1 MDLQIGLLYVF
12 TNALAFLCNLTITTT
27 TIGNKGFAILW
38 AVDHEQGMS
47 STPWVEGHEQWA
59 DDLLF

>member
-27 TIGNKGFAILW
+27 TIGNKGFAIL
-38 AVDHEQGMS
+38 
-47 STPWVEGHEQWA
+47 
-59 DDLLF
+59 